1 MVHRSIHRALPLP
14 QMLHPQHL
22 QCPRRL
28 NRRLVSTQRS
38 VSQSHRRRILM
49 PNRRQHAH
57 THPGQN
63 DPSHPFLDLR
73 LQHHPFI
80 HPNRPDLKTSNHAP
94 STNTRPCT
102 GAKCRSSHRLHKTTP
117 TRHETAP
124 TNDLLN
130 SPLLNAPSH
139 PPQPSL
145 PYTNLFF
152 KIFIM
157 DLLARCTHAFNAAGH
172 MGALA
177 TQSTHTVIPTHNTNR

>member
-63 DPSHPFLDLR
+63 DPPHPFLDLR
-73 LQHHPFI
+73 LQHHKRI
-80 HPNRPDLKTSNHAP
+80 HPNRPNLETSDRAP
-94 STNTRPCT
+94 RTSSASPCARTEGAAHHTITCTRTEGAHTSTTALP
-102 GAKCRSSHRLHKTTP
+102 
-117 TRHETAP
+117 AP
-124 TNDLLN
+124 TKPN
-130 SPLLNAPSH
+130 PPATKKH
-139 PPQPSL
+139 PP
-145 PYTNLFF
+145 T
-152 KIFIM
+152 I
-157 DLLARCTHAFNAAGH
+157 
-172 MGALA
+172 
-177 TQSTHTVIPTHNTNR
+177 